1 MADEIGEARRD
12 VRKARFTGAGQYIFW
27 MLVFLAAVIA
37 VAALLHEP
45 LITAFEANPAINGL
59 ILGVLLIGILYTF
72 QQALAIGPS
81 ARWLVRL
88 RRTQNAAKLP
98 APPALIAPMATLVS
112 ETAGGEARL
121 SASSSRV
128 VLDSVAA
135 RMAESG
141 AFTRYFGRLLIFLG
155 LLGTFYGLLLV
166 VSDVGDAVSA
176 VAATSTG
183 GEADAAALMSA
194 IEDPIQGMGTAFA
207 SSLFGLAGSLIIGFL
222 ELQASRAQNRFYN
235 EIEEWLSS
243 ISRLSAASAPGAVT
257 AMSEGE
263 GDVSPAYLSALLE
276 QTTDALDRLAVSME
290 RQNRALETTLS
301 RVAEDAAESNR
312 EAARLLRDEIKVLVR
327 ALEAQARLNRE
338 RGGGQPPP
346 PAG

>member
-1 MADEIGEARRD
+1 MADEHEAGRFEP
-12 VRKARFTGAGQYIFW
+12 RKARFTGAGQYIFW
-27 MLVFLAAVIA
+27 MLVFLAAVGA
-37 VAALLHEP
+37 VVFILRDT

-72 QQALAIGPS
+72 QQVFSVGPS

-88 RRTQNAAKLP
+88 RESENAAALP
-98 APPALIAPMATLVS
+98 APPALIAPMAALVG
-112 ETAGGEARL
+112 ETAGGETRL
-121 SASSSRV
+121 SAASSRV

-135 RMAESG
+135 RMSESG

-155 LLGTFYGLLLV
+155 LLGTFLGLLFV
-166 VSDVGDAVSA
+166 VRDVGEAVSA

-183 GEADAAALMSA
+183 ASEADAAALMSA

-222 ELQASRAQNRFYN
+222 ELQAGRAQNRFYN

-243 ISRLSAASAPGAVT
+243 ISRLSAAAAPGS
-257 AMSEGE
+257 AMAMGEGE
-263 GDVSPAYLSALLE
+263 MSPAYLGALLE
-276 QTTDALDRLAVSME
+276 QTTDALDRLATSME
-290 RQNRALETTLS
+290 RQNRAMETTLS
-301 RVAEDAAESNR
+301 RFADDASEANR

-327 ALEAQARLNRE
+327 ALEAQARMNRD
-338 RGGGQPPP
+338 RDGRSDPPP
-346 PAG
+346 PAR